1 MELFVKHFSELT
13 AQELY
18 EIYRLRVSVFVVEQ
32 KCCYQEV
39 DDADENAYHV
49 WLRDKDGIEAY
60 ARVLPRGA
68 TFPEV
73 SIGRVIAV
81 KRRCGLGKQIVA
93 AAIGTAKE
101 KLHADKITIEA
112 QTYVKKTVRELR
124 LLPDV
129 RRILG
134 GRHPA
139 RTDAARPDEIR
150 KSPFQMEGRFFVAF
164 YLREKGAT
172 ARSFASRCAMGA
184 IVRCGFG
191 VRRLRRLMNLGAT
204 CGNSARESTSSSLL
218 AMVLVLLAVLGKLG
232 LQKVGGAAGDD
243 VLGLDARL
251 GADLFVDRFRAACR
265 IRRAAWPWTPWGPSC
280 SAHR

>member
-39 DDADENAYHV
+39 D
-49 WLRDKDGIEAY
+49 

-101 KLHADKITIEA
+101 KLHADRITIEA
-112 QTYVKKTVRELR
+112 QTYVKKLYENFGFYQTSEEFLEDGIPHV
-124 LLPDV
+124 
-129 RRILG
+129 
-134 GRHPA
+134 
-139 RTDAARPDEIR
+139 
-150 KSPFQMEGRFFVAF
+150 QM
-164 YLREKGAT
+164 
-172 ARSFASRCAMGA
+172 
-184 IVRCGFG
+184 
-191 VRRLRRLMNLGAT
+191 
-204 CGNSARESTSSSLL
+204 
-218 AMVLVLLAVLGKLG
+218 
-232 LQKVGGAAGDD
+232 Q
-243 VLGLDARL
+243 LDL
-251 GADLFVDRFRAACR
+251 
-265 IRRAAWPWTPWGPSC
+265 TK
-280 SAHR
+280 